1 MINKGQLAGL
11 MKQAQQMQENMQKM
25 QAQLGSV
32 EVEGQSGAG
41 LVKVVMTCKH
51 DVKRVT
57 IDPSL
62 LADDKDML
70 EDLVAA
76 AFNAA
81 VRKAEDTSQEK
92 MGKITAG
99 MPGLPGGMK
108 FPF

>member
-1 MINKGQLAGL
+1 MMKGQLAGL
-11 MKQAQQMQENMQKM
+11 MKQAQQMQENMKRA
-25 QAQLGSV
+25 QAELALL
-32 EVEGQSGAG
+32 EVEGASGAG
-41 LVKVVMTCKH
+41 LVKVTMTCKH
-51 DVKRVT
+51 DVKRVV

-81 VRKAEDTSQEK
+81 VRKAEETSQEK
-92 MGKITAG
+92 MGKLTAG
-99 MPGLPGGMK
+99 LPLPPGMK

>member
-1 MINKGQLAGL
+1 MMKGQLAGL
-11 MKQAQQMQENMQKM
+11 MKQAQQMQDNMRKM
-25 QAQLGSV
+25 QEQLASV
-32 EVEGQSGAG
+32 EVEGQAGAG
-41 LVKVVMTCKH
+41 MVKVVMTCKH

-81 VRKAEDTSQEK
+81 VRKAEETSQEK
-92 MGKITAG
+92 MGKLTAG

>member
-1 MINKGQLAGL
+1 MMKGQLAGL
-11 MKQAQQMQENMQKM
+11 MKQAQAMQENMKR
-25 QAQLGSV
+25 AQDELALL

-41 LVKVVMTCKH
+41 LVKVTMTCKH
-51 DVKRVT
+51 DVRRVA

-76 AFNAA
+76 AFNDA
-81 VRKAEDTSQEK
+81 VRRAEEISTEK
-92 MGKITAG
+92 MGKLTAG
-99 MPGLPGGMK
+99 MPMPPGMK